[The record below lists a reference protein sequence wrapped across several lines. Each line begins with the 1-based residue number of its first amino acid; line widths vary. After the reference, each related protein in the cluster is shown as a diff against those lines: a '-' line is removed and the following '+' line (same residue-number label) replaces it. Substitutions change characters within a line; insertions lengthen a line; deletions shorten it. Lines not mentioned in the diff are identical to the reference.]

1 MTTFAPT
8 FTPRWKGNYVAAG
21 VQHSIQGRGPRGT
34 TFSDMQFFAGFMNN
48 LFGAVA
54 AELADDFEWIDA
66 SIALTDSDV
75 FLPATTPPATVT
87 GLVDTTGFAPRK
99 RIRALTFSGR
109 TSTGRARISMFGVML
124 DDDLATDDAGDGIV
138 TPAEL
143 AAIGTIVGIL
153 NTSYRGNSGEL
164 ASYHNRGTYKEND
177 HLLKLVRR
185 GIIS

>member
-1 MTTFAPT
+1 MTTYAPT

-34 TFSDMQFFAGFMNN
+34 TFSDMQFFAGFMDE
-48 LFGAVA
+48 LFGAVTA
-54 AELADDFEWIDA
+54 VLADDFAWVDA

-75 FLPATTPPATVT
+75 FLPATTPTGVT
-87 GLVDTTGFAPRK
+87 GTVDTTGIAPRK

-109 TSTGRARISMFGVML
+109 TATGRSRISMFGIML
-124 DDDLATDDAGDGIV
+124 DDDLATDEGGDGLV
-138 TPAEL
+138 TVAEL
-143 AAIGTIVGIL
+143 AGIATIVTRL
-153 NTSYRGNSGEL
+153 NSSYRGNSGDL
-164 ASYHNRGTYKEND
+164 AAWHNRGTYKEND